1 MNKTIQ
7 TRRVS
12 VDSVLSALV
21 IAVAFGFAG
30 YSALSSVI
38 APLAA

>member
-1 MNKTIQ
+1 MTKTIQ
-7 TRRVS
+7 TRRIS
-12 VDSVLSALV
+12 IDSVLSALV